1 MFSQNL
7 FSICMAK
14 RLHIHLTNVK
24 KNSIQIELF
33 KPNMSNYGLR
43 TPCIVCTMHTYTH
56 THAQKPV
63 SIFFVSVKWF
73 NWQWLS
79 SCEFNDHN
87 CQFKE
92 PYKVFILSVW
102 SAHCLSAHHHWI
114 YHKQSV
120 RSSFVIVYSQWIYVF
135 ILSRDPTQILLPRKR
150 LNRNNHTY
158 DIEYVSNVC
167 SNLIEAWNQR
177 TQKYTLGTEQITKHP
192 KIHIDTKNKQN
203 KCQRKLTG
211 GAMEK

>member
-1 MFSQNL
+1 MFTRNL

-24 KNSIQIELF
+24 KNFIQIELF
-33 KPNMSNYGLR
+33 KPNMSNNGLR
-43 TPCIVCTMHTYTH
+43 TPCIRRIHKPTQ
-56 THAQKPV
+56 AQKTI

-114 YHKQSV
+114 SQTIGSKFICYSIFPMNLCVYPLKRPNANIIATKEAQS
-120 RSSFVIVYSQWIYVF
+120 
-135 ILSRDPTQILLPRKR
+135 
-150 LNRNNHTY
+150 
-158 DIEYVSNVC
+158 
-167 SNLIEAWNQR
+167 
-177 TQKYTLGTEQITKHP
+177 
-192 KIHIDTKNKQN
+192 
-203 KCQRKLTG
+203 
-211 GAMEK
+211 

>member
-1 MFSQNL
+1 
-7 FSICMAK
+7 
-14 RLHIHLTNVK
+14 
-24 KNSIQIELF
+24 
-33 KPNMSNYGLR
+33 
-43 TPCIVCTMHTYTH
+43 MHTTHTYITH
-56 THAQKPV
+56 THTHKNPFQYSSYLWNGLIGNGCRLVNSMIITANLK
-63 SIFFVSVKWF
+63 SHIKFLFFPFEVHTAWV
-73 NWQWLS
+73 
-79 SCEFNDHN
+79 H
-87 CQFKE
+87 
-92 PYKVFILSVW
+92 I
-102 SAHCLSAHHHWI
+102 I
-114 YHKQSV
+114 TGYHKQSV

-167 SNLIEAWNQR
+167 SNLVEAWNQR